1 MKTLQLPE
9 PTVASRFLKSMRQ
22 RSSASAPRG
31 AVNRLSLT
39 LAAAGDREE
48 IYRIRHLVFASEL
61 GQHAENPSRRLHDAL
76 DGFNAYIIARV
87 AGEMVGF
94 VSITPPGGGGYSID
108 KYFAR
113 KGLPFLFDDKLYEV
127 RLLTVLDSHRHR
139 DLSLLLIY
147 AAFRWVEAHGG
158 THVVGM
164 GRREVMDLYQH
175 IGMER
180 TGHSVQAGAVTYD
193 LMYAPIEKLARQV
206 LLFGNVLARIE
217 DRTDWGL
224 AFPFH
229 RPAAC
234 FHGGAFFDA
243 VGDTFETLERR
254 EKIINADV
262 LDAWFP
268 PAPWVVRVLK
278 DHLPWLLRTSPP
290 TACEGLVRTIAR
302 CRHVG
307 GQNILPGAGSSDL
320 IFRAL
325 RHWLDEDSRVLIL
338 DPTYG
343 EYCHVL
349 EEVIGCRVDRF
360 QLSWEGQ
367 FRVDLERLGIALDS
381 GYDLVVLVNP
391 NSPTGQHIPRRQ
403 LEPLLRRVPAKTRVW
418 VDETYVDYV
427 GSDQSLETFAARSE
441 NVVVCKSM
449 SKVYALSGARVA
461 YLCAGAHQLEALRA
475 VTPPWVVS
483 LPAQVAAVKALESP
497 GYYAACF
504 AETHVLREKL
514 AEELGG
520 LGWKVLPSVANFL
533 LCELPGGMVASELV
547 DYCRGEGLYLRD
559 PGSMGSVF
567 SRQLIRIAVKD
578 AGTNQRMLGILREAQ
593 ASLGC
598 DGKH

>member
-9 PTVASRFLKSMRQ
+9 PTVASRFLKTVRQ
-22 RSSASAPRG
+22 RASTP
-31 AVNRLSLT
+31 AVAKTVKRLSLT
-39 LAAAGDREE
+39 LATADDRKE
-48 IYRIRHLVFASEL
+48 IYRIRHQVFASEL
-61 GQHAENPSRRLHDAL
+61 GQHAVHPSGQLCDAL
-76 DGFNAYIIARV
+76 DGFNSYIIARV
-87 AGEMVGF
+87 AGQMVGF
-94 VSITPPGGGGYSID
+94 VSITPPGGDSYSID
-108 KYFAR
+108 KYFDR
-113 KGLPFLFDDKLYEV
+113 RGLPFLFDDKLYEV
-127 RLLTVLDSHRHR
+127 RLLTVLDSHRNW

-158 THVVGM
+158 TQVVGM

-175 IGMER
+175 IGLEK
-180 TGHSVQAGAVTYD
+180 TEHSVQAGAVTYD
-193 LMYAPIEKLARQV
+193 LMYAPIEKLSHQV

-234 FHGGAFFDA
+234 FHGGAFFNA

-268 PAPWVVRVLK
+268 PAPWVLRVLK

-307 GQNILPGAGSSDL
+307 EQNILPGAGSSDL

-325 RHWLDEDSRVLIL
+325 PHWLDGDSRVLIL

-343 EYCHVL
+343 EYAHVL
-349 EEVIGCRVDRF
+349 EDVIGCRVDRF
-360 QLSWEGQ
+360 PLSWDAQ
-367 FRVDLERLGIALDS
+367 FRVDLDRLGIALSS

-391 NSPTGQHIPRRQ
+391 NSPTGQHIPREQ
-403 LEPLLRRVPAKTRVW
+403 LEPLLRRVSAKTRVW

-427 GSDQSLETFAARSE
+427 GSDQSLETFAAKSE

-475 VTPPWVVS
+475 MTPPWVVS

-497 GYYAACF
+497 GYYAARF
-504 AETHVLREKL
+504 VETRALREKL
-514 AEELGG
+514 AEDLGE

-533 LCELPGGMVASELV
+533 LCELPDGGMAASELV
-547 DYCRGEGLYLRD
+547 DYCRGQGLYLRD
-559 PGSMGSVF
+559 PGNMGCAS
-567 SRQLIRIAVKD
+567 SRQLIRMAVKD
-578 AGTNQRMLGILREAQ
+578 ADTNERMVGILREAQ
-593 ASLGC
+593 NAYWL
-598 DGKH
+598 